1 MMEYKKI
8 FLKFLVLTLVTVLNI
23 SCFLADPIKSLMP
36 PVTFPL
42 SRSVIGY
49 VIITDSYTQLLDKVG
64 SDAVSLGVLRQG
76 TILPVLERR
85 ILPVNDKME
94 VWLQVSS
101 KEIGWIKETVGRV
114 FDTEAQAE
122 TALKKYVK
130 GP

>member
-8 FLKFLVLTLVTVLNI
+8 FLKFLVLTLV

-85 ILPVNDKME
+85 MYTINDKME

-122 TALKKYVK
+122 TALKKYIR
-130 GP
+130 GL

>member
-1 MMEYKKI
+1 MIEYTKI
-8 FLKFLVLTLVTVLNI
+8 FLKYIIVCFAAVFTT
-23 SCFLADPIKSLMP
+23 SCFLADPIKSLKP
-36 PVTFPL
+36 PATFPL
-42 SRSVIGY
+42 SRSVVGY

-85 ILPVNDKME
+85 MYTINDKME

-122 TALKKYVK
+122 TALKKYIR
-130 GP
+130 GL